1 MSWEDI
7 LRKNTGEYS
16 ICKKCG
22 KQFKTLSHNTNSKIC
37 NACKKSP
44 LKTGSTATMPK
55 SSSPTSLS
63 LSGRNRTQHIPKK
76 YRDERE
82 KGKTKIIPKRDWSNM
97 SRKKRRKIE
106 EDRKKFNIK
115 TPTRNERMASEY
127 EQYLRNKKRMRKT

>member
-22 KQFKTLSHNTNSKIC
+22 KQFKT
-37 NACKKSP
+37 
-44 LKTGSTATMPK
+44 
-55 SSSPTSLS
+55 